1 MIPQLSH
8 NFGQIPSDSPRFR
21 VVPTLLKGRSRRM
34 GEFQHIEKERSGN
47 NKKPVNFNRHNN
59 KGREYGNF

>member
-21 VVPTLLKGRSRRM
+21 VVPTLLKGRTRRM
-34 GEFQHIEKERSGN
+34 GSFQHIEKERSGN
-47 NKKPVNFNRHNN
+47 NKKLVNFNRPYN
-59 KGREYGNF
+59 KEKEHGNF